1 MPKEIYLDSRKRN
14 EPHGNSYVLYL
25 QNPLKNIE
33 KVELVA
39 ATFPNTMYNITNGSN
54 IFSISGSNC
63 SIANGFY
70 SSASLVNAVNNNLII
85 FSTVK
90 LVFFCEEGKFMF
102 YDSSPFTLNVYS
114 NEFKSITG
122 FDDSSSSQT
131 ASQANGIYSQTYI
144 GSQFIKSNVVTSFK
158 TSIGEYV
165 HLDITELRRPF
176 SIDAIA
182 NVYESQSSTTFAII
196 PNDVQSGYI
205 KTFKEQ
211 TDYKIQV
218 EYPKP
223 IDQID
228 RLTVN
233 WKDADGNLLN
243 FNGVDENSILLRFYE
258 IPLTSQVVVEKTE
271 NQKIVTK
278 NPDKKSVFIMLIFS
292 LIFILFLKNR

>member
-1 MPKEIYLDSRKRN
+1 MREIYLDSRKRN
-14 EPHGNSYVLYL
+14 EPYGNSYVLHL
-25 QNPLKNIE
+25 QNPLKNVE

-39 ATFPNTMYNITNGSN
+39 ATFPNTLYNITNGSN

-63 SIANGFY
+63 SVANGFY
-70 SSASLVNAVNNNLII
+70 SSSSLVSAVNNNLILTSSTKLTF
-85 FSTVK
+85 FS
-90 LVFFCEEGKFMF
+90 EEGKFMF

-122 FDDSSSSQT
+122 FQNASSQT

-144 GSQFIKSNVVTSFK
+144 GSQFIKSGVVTSFK
-158 TSIGEYV
+158 TTIGEYV

-176 SIDAIA
+176 SIDAIS

-233 WKDADGNLLN
+233 WRDASGNLLN

-258 IPLTSQVVVEKTE
+258 LPL
-271 NQKIVTK
+271 NQPSIEINEPITKVSK
-278 NPDKKSVFIMLIFS
+278 NPDKKTVFIMLIFS
-292 LIFILFLKNR
+292 FIFILFLKNR